1 MPTVNEIISKI
12 YNDPSGFGSLKTT
25 LEDARK
31 IDKSITNEDVKKFF
45 QEKVEQKKQI
55 PGYNSFIAP
64 YPNYEFQIDLFFIT
78 DVDNQTYKVGMI
90 LIDIFTKYMV
100 VVPIKSKSEGD
111 VAAGLIEGLNKMGEK
126 PEIIYTDDEAAL
138 SSQAMQTY
146 LKEKNIKHVITR
158 NHAWFAERAI
168 KTFKQALYKR
178 IENSKSDNIQWVD
191 FVYEII
197 LTYNNKLV
205 HSSTKYTPAD
215 ARKKSNEF
223 NVRLNLLLHKKHS
236 RIYPEL
242 TEGDKVKIYRKK
254 KITEKERSSY
264 WSDNTYEL
272 EDITKSH
279 GQNYFKLV
287 GLTRQYLRNEILKV

>member
-1 MPTVNEIISKI
+1 M
-12 YNDPSGFGSLKTT
+12 
-25 LEDARK
+25 
-31 IDKSITNEDVKKFF
+31 
-45 QEKVEQKKQI
+45 KV
-55 PGYNSFIAP
+55 
-64 YPNYEFQIDLFFIT
+64 
-78 DVDNQTYKVGMI
+78 
-90 LIDIFTKYMV
+90 LI
-100 VVPIKSKSEGD
+100 
-111 VAAGLIEGLNKMGEK
+111 NKMGEK

-146 LKEKNIKHVITR
+146 FKEKNIKHVITR
-158 NHAWFAERAI
+158 THAWFAERAI
-168 KTFKQALYKR
+168 NTFKQALYKR
-178 IENSKSDNIQWVD
+178 IENSKSDNVQWVD

-205 HSSTKYTPAD
+205 HSATKYTPAD

-223 NVRLNLLLHKKHS
+223 NVILNLLLHKKHS

-272 EDITKSH
+272 EDITRSH
-279 GQNYFKLV
+279 GQNYFKIV
-287 GLTRQYLRNEILKV
+287 GLTRLYLRKEILKV

>member
-1 MPTVNEIISKI
+1 M
-12 YNDPSGFGSLKTT
+12 LK
-25 LEDARK
+25 
-31 IDKSITNEDVKKFF
+31 SFFKKR
-45 QEKVEQKKQI
+45 QSRKKQI
-55 PGYNSFIAP
+55 QGYNSFIAP

-197 LTYNNKLV
+197 LTYNNKLI

-287 GLTRQYLRNEILKV
+287 GLTRLYLRNEILKV

>member
-1 MPTVNEIISKI
+1 MPTINEIISKI
-12 YNDPSGFGSLKTT
+12 YNEPSGFGSLKTT

-45 QEKVEQKKQI
+45 RENVEQKKQLK
-55 PGYNSFIAP
+55 GYNSFIAP
-64 YPNYEFQIDLFFIT
+64 YPNYEFQIDLFFVN

-146 LKEKNIKHVITR
+146 FKEKNIKHVITR
-158 NHAWFAERAI
+158 THAWFAERAI
-168 KTFKQALYKR
+168 KTFKQALYKI
-178 IENSKSDNIQWVD
+178 IENSKSDNVQWVD
-191 FVYEII
+191 SVYEII

-205 HSSTKYTPAD
+205 HSATKYTPAD

-272 EDITKSH
+272 EDITRSH

-287 GLTRQYLRNEILKV
+287 GLTRLYLRNEILKI

>member
-1 MPTVNEIISKI
+1 MQTINEIISKI
-12 YNDPSGFGSLKTT
+12 YNEPSGFGSLKTT

-45 QEKVEQKKQI
+45 RENVEQKKQI
-55 PGYNSFIAP
+55 QGYNSFIAP
-64 YPNYEFQIDLFFIT
+64 YPNYEFQIDLFFIN

-90 LIDIFTKYMV
+90 LIDIFTKYMI

-146 LKEKNIKHVITR
+146 FKEKNIKHVVTR
-158 NHAWFAERAI
+158 THAWFAERAI

-178 IENSKSDNIQWVD
+178 IENSKSDNVQWVD

-197 LTYNNKLV
+197 LTYNNKFV
-205 HSSTKYTPAD
+205 HSATKYTPAD

-242 TEGDKVKIYRKK
+242 TEGDKVNI
-254 KITEKERSSY
+254 
-264 WSDNTYEL
+264 
-272 EDITKSH
+272 
-279 GQNYFKLV
+279 
-287 GLTRQYLRNEILKV
+287 